1 MPWIPSDLRVL
12 TYTSISP
19 LNRRSPPL
27 PLLSLASL
35 VLAKSREYT
44 KRRDRVPAKPPEAML
59 VANLTAGE
67 ASLGV
72 ANMALMVS
80 LKAKFRAWVGKY
92 LSTLARFPL
101 QKGAI
106 PSVAITLL
114 VQSRT
119 PVYGL
124 SRRPCLIISS
134 WFWTSSLT
142 LSMGAATVLE
152 TPAATPESMKDSMNP
167 SFWSA
172 ISSSE
177 GWSLL

>member
-44 KRRDRVPAKPPEAML
+44 KRRERVPAKPPEAML
-59 VANLTAGE
+59 VVNLAAGE

-92 LSTLARFPL
+92 LSTLARLPL
-101 QKGAI
+101 QKGTT
-106 PSVAITLL
+106 PSVANTLL

-119 PVYGL
+119 PV
-124 SRRPCLIISS
+124 
-134 WFWTSSLT
+134 
-142 LSMGAATVLE
+142 
-152 TPAATPESMKDSMNP
+152 
-167 SFWSA
+167 
-172 ISSSE
+172 
-177 GWSLL
+177 